1 VAGITGTIGVT
12 GKAPSLA
19 ESCAASADPL
29 KTAGKF
35 VASPEIE
42 PWATLLVLQAS
53 PFCNINCDYCYLPKR
68 TSTRRMSMQVLAS
81 AIEKTYA
88 SDLVRG
94 ELTIIWHAGEPLAV
108 PISWYEEALAT
119 ISRTAPPGANIV
131 HSIQSNG
138 TLLNQAWCDFV
149 KRRDI
154 RMGLSI
160 DGPDFLHDLH
170 RKTRR
175 GDGSHRAA
183 MRGLQFL
190 KENDIP
196 FHVIAVI
203 TGDALGHAQEIYDFF
218 EAAGVER
225 LGFNIEEVEAENA
238 VSTLEAGHEERVRQ
252 FYETIFENQTRRGSI
267 TIREFAAAEE
277 KIRSG
282 ISLREFDFPWFN
294 EQVRPFGIISVD
306 FEGKFSTYSPELL
319 GMSLEPYGEFSFG
332 NVLHDH
338 FADALETP
346 KFHQV
351 LASIQ
356 TGIKRCAETCPY
368 YGYCGG
374 GAPANKYYENG
385 SFASTQTLYCRYAV
399 QMPLDIVLNQMER
412 ALNLTA

>member
-1 VAGITGTIGVT
+1 MVAGTTGTIGAT
-12 GKAPSLA
+12 GKPS
-19 ESCAASADPL
+19 PL
-29 KTAGKF
+29 KTTGAFAKPS
-35 VASPEIE
+35 AIE

-53 PFCNINCDYCYLPKR
+53 PFCNINCDYCYLPNR

-119 ISRTAPPGANIV
+119 ISVAAPSQANIV
-131 HSIQSNG
+131 HSLQSNG
-138 TLLNQAWCDFV
+138 TLLNQRWCDFI
-149 KRRDI
+149 KRHDI
-154 RMGLSI
+154 RVGLSI

-170 RKTRR
+170 RKTRQ

-183 MRGLQFL
+183 MRGLQLL
-190 KENDIP
+190 KDNDIP

-203 TGDALGHAQEIYDFF
+203 TGEALGHAREIYDFF
-218 EAAGVER
+218 ETAGVER
-225 LGFNIEEVEAENA
+225 LGFNIEEVEAEHA
-238 VSTLEAGHEERVRQ
+238 VSTLGAGHEERVRQ
-252 FYETIFENQTRRGSI
+252 FYQTIFENQKRRGSI
-267 TIREFAAAEE
+267 TIREFAAAEQ

-294 EQVRPFGIISVD
+294 EQVRPFGIVSVD
-306 FEGKFSTYSPELL
+306 SEGNFSTYSPELL
-319 GMSLEPYGEFSFG
+319 GMSLQPYGEFCFG
-332 NVLHDH
+332 NVLRDH

-346 KFHQV
+346 KFRQA
-351 LASIQ
+351 LADIQ
-356 TGIKRCAETCPY
+356 TGIKRCAGTCSY
-368 YGYCGG
+368 YGYCGA

-399 QMPLDIVLNQMER
+399 QMPLDIVLNDIES
-412 ALNLTA
+412 ALNLTT